1 MSWALDLVRARLSR
15 RVVLAG
21 TLVALVVGVGS
32 VAPLAGALD
41 PVRTGTDSR
50 VVLESG
56 RAYVLH
62 VPPLLRTAPRLAE
75 GRPALVFLHGLKSD
89 PADAAASTGFNRLAD
104 RDGVLVA
111 YPEGVRRS
119 FNAGLCCGES
129 VVQGVDDVAFLTE
142 VVNDLRSRGASRI
155 SVVGFSN
162 GGMMAYRFA
171 CDRPDLVQTA
181 GVMSG
186 TLEIPRCNGRIRALH
201 LHGEKD
207 TAVPFDGEEYSE
219 RLQAFLR
226 AVPTI
231 PGAAPGSD
239 IDIRKLLGYGHRWT
253 EPGDVVDAT
262 ELFWEFAGMAP
273 AS

>member
-1 MSWALDLVRARLSR
+1 VRWSLRLSR
-15 RVVLAG
+15 RAVLVG
-21 TLVALVVGVGS
+21 TLTALVLGVGS

-41 PVRTGTDSR
+41 PVTTGADQR

-56 RAYVLH
+56 RSYVLH
-62 VPPLLRTAPRLAE
+62 VPPLLRRAPRLAE
-75 GRPALVFLHGLKSD
+75 GRPAMVFLHGLLSD
-89 PADAAASTGFNRLAD
+89 PADAARSTGFNRLAD

-111 YPEGVRRS
+111 YPVGVRQS

-129 VVQGVDDVAFLTE
+129 VTQGVDDVGFLAD
-142 VVNDLRSRGASRI
+142 VVADLRTRGAGRV

-162 GGMMAYRFA
+162 GGMMGYRLA
-171 CDRPDLVQTA
+171 CDRPGLVETV

-186 TLEIPRCNGRIRALH
+186 TLEIPRCDAPIRALH

-219 RLQAFLR
+219 RLKAFLR

-231 PGAAPGSD
+231 PAAAPGSD
-239 IDIRKLLGYGHRWT
+239 ITIRKLLGYGHRWT
-253 EPGDVVDAT
+253 EPGDAVDAT
-262 ELFWEFAGMAP
+262 EEFWRFARMAP
-273 AS
+273 AQP